1 MALKEYKCP
10 NCGANIPLEEGRNDV
25 KCPYCAARF
34 SVESDQAIA
43 DALIANTESVIS
55 DLKEV
60 TKTLSA
66 SKGKE
71 KLQKEEAD
79 DENKIFRKY
88 KIKDI
93 VFLAIMAACMLVT
106 GAIMPLVG
114 QIPVFGIIQVC
125 LGLQFSVFPVIG
137 MMKVRKPGALLFMSL
152 CCGVV
157 LVFMNAVMFVC
168 ILICAVIAEGLVL
181 LIFRGYKK
189 DGACLFAGTI
199 YFPVTLP
206 FLYIYYRFLYSWT
219 GEEGQAVNAFI
230 GSSAGMAVG
239 MSFAVLAVCFVGALV
254 GVIVSREL
262 RKSGVMKK

>member
-1 MALKEYKCP
+1 MNQEGKKV
-10 NCGANIPLEEGRNDV
+10 EEQ
-25 KCPYCAARF
+25 AA
-34 SVESDQAIA
+34 Q
-43 DALIANTESVIS
+43 ALISNTEEIA
-55 DLKEV
+55 E
-60 TKTLSA
+60 SA
-66 SKGKE
+66 PDRKAASRTVKQQAE
-71 KLQKEEAD
+71 
-79 DENKIFRKY
+79 DENKIFQKF

-125 LGLQFSVFPVIG
+125 LGLQFSIFPVIG

-157 LVFMNAVMFVC
+157 LVFMNTVMFVC

-206 FLYIYYRFLYSWT
+206 FLYLYYRFLYSWT
-219 GEEGQAVNAFI
+219 GEEGQAVNAFL
-230 GSSAGMAVG
+230 GSSAGLAVG
-239 MSFAVLAVCFVGALV
+239 MSIAVLAICFVGALA
-254 GVIVSREL
+254 GVLISREL
-262 RKSGVMKK
+262 KKSGVMKK

>member
-1 MALKEYKCP
+1 M
-10 NCGANIPLEEGRNDV
+10 NQEEKKV
-25 KCPYCAARF
+25 EEQAA
-34 SVESDQAIA
+34 Q
-43 DALIANTESVIS
+43 ALIANTEEIVAAAPAEE
-55 DLKEV
+55 KENGPV
-60 TKTLSA
+60 K
-66 SKGKE
+66 
-71 KLQKEEAD
+71 QEAD
-79 DENKIFRKY
+79 GENKIFRKY

-125 LGLQFSVFPVIG
+125 LGLQFSIFPVIG

-157 LVFMNAVMFVC
+157 LVFMNTVMFVC

-189 DGACLFAGTI
+189 DSACLFAGTI

-239 MSFAVLAVCFVGALV
+239 MSIAVLAICFVGALI
-254 GVIVSREL
+254 GVIISREL
-262 RKSGVMKK
+262 KKSGVLKK

>member
-1 MALKEYKCP
+1 M
-10 NCGANIPLEEGRNDV
+10 NQEEKKV
-25 KCPYCAARF
+25 EEQAA
-34 SVESDQAIA
+34 Q
-43 DALIANTESVIS
+43 ALIANTEEIVAAAPAEE
-55 DLKEV
+55 KENGPV
-60 TKTLSA
+60 K
-66 SKGKE
+66 
-71 KLQKEEAD
+71 QEAD
-79 DENKIFRKY
+79 GENKIFRKY

-114 QIPVFGIIQVC
+114 QISVFGIIQVC
-125 LGLQFSVFPVIG
+125 LGLQFSIFPAIG

-157 LVFMNAVMFVC
+157 LVFMNTVMFVC
-168 ILICAVIAEGLVL
+168 ILLCAVIAEGLVL
-181 LIFRGYKK
+181 LIFRGYQK

-219 GEEGQAVNAFI
+219 GKEGQAVNAFI

-239 MSFAVLAVCFVGALV
+239 MSIAVLAICFVGALI
-254 GVIVSREL
+254 GVIISREL
-262 RKSGVMKK
+262 KKSGVMKK

>member
-1 MALKEYKCP
+1 M
-10 NCGANIPLEEGRNDV
+10 NQEEEKKTTEEQD
-25 KCPYCAARF
+25 AA
-34 SVESDQAIA
+34 Q
-43 DALIANTESVIS
+43 ALIANTEETAESAPEQESAVAAAPA
-55 DLKEV
+55 KE
-60 TKTLSA
+60 A
-66 SKGKE
+66 E
-71 KLQKEEAD
+71 
-79 DENKIFRKY
+79 DENKMFLKY

-106 GAIMPLVG
+106 GAIMPLAAQV
-114 QIPVFGIIQVC
+114 PVFGIIQVC
-125 LGLQFSVFPVIG
+125 LGLQFSIFPVIG

-168 ILICAVIAEGLVL
+168 LLICAVIAEGLVL

-189 DGACLFAGTI
+189 DGACLLAGTI

-206 FLYIYYRFLYSWT
+206 FLYIYYRFMYSWT
-219 GEEGQAVNAFI
+219 GEEGQAVNAFL

-239 MSFAVLAVCFVGALV
+239 MSIAVLAICFIGALV
-254 GVIVSREL
+254 GLFISQEL

>member
-1 MALKEYKCP
+1 M
-10 NCGANIPLEEGRNDV
+10 NQEE
-25 KCPYCAARF
+25 KKITEEQAA
-34 SVESDQAIA
+34 Q
-43 DALIANTESVIS
+43 ALISNTEEIAESAPEQESAVAAAPA
-55 DLKEV
+55 KE
-60 TKTLSA
+60 A
-66 SKGKE
+66 E
-71 KLQKEEAD
+71 
-79 DENKIFRKY
+79 DENKMFRKY

-106 GAIMPLVG
+106 GAIMPLAAQV
-114 QIPVFGIIQVC
+114 PVFGIIQVC
-125 LGLQFSVFPVIG
+125 LGLQFSIFPVIG

-168 ILICAVIAEGLVL
+168 LLICAVIAEGLVL

-189 DGACLFAGTI
+189 DGACLLAGTV

-206 FLYIYYRFLYSWT
+206 FLYIYYRFMYSST
-219 GEEGQAVNAFI
+219 GEEGQAVNAFL

-239 MSFAVLAVCFVGALV
+239 MSVAVLAICFVGALV
-254 GVIVSREL
+254 GLFISQEL

>member
-1 MALKEYKCP
+1 M
-10 NCGANIPLEEGRNDV
+10 NQEEKKV
-25 KCPYCAARF
+25 EEQAA
-34 SVESDQAIA
+34 Q
-43 DALIANTESVIS
+43 ALIANTEEIVAAAPAEE
-55 DLKEV
+55 KENGPV
-60 TKTLSA
+60 K
-66 SKGKE
+66 
-71 KLQKEEAD
+71 QEAD
-79 DENKIFRKY
+79 GENKIFRKY

-125 LGLQFSVFPVIG
+125 LGLQFSIFPVIG

-157 LVFMNAVMFVC
+157 LVFMNTVMFVC
-168 ILICAVIAEGLVL
+168 ILLCAVIAEGLVL
-181 LIFRGYKK
+181 LIFRGYQK

-219 GEEGQAVNAFI
+219 GKEGQAVNAFI

-239 MSFAVLAVCFVGALV
+239 MSIAVLAICFVGALI
-254 GVIVSREL
+254 GVIISREL
-262 RKSGVMKK
+262 KKSGVMKK

>member
-1 MALKEYKCP
+1 MNQEEEKKTTKEQ
-10 NCGANIPLEEGRNDV
+10 D
-25 KCPYCAARF
+25 AA
-34 SVESDQAIA
+34 Q
-43 DALIANTESVIS
+43 ALIANTEETAESAPEQESAVAAAPA
-55 DLKEV
+55 KE
-60 TKTLSA
+60 A
-66 SKGKE
+66 E
-71 KLQKEEAD
+71 
-79 DENKIFRKY
+79 DENKMFRKY

-106 GAIMPLVG
+106 GAIMPLAAQV
-114 QIPVFGIIQVC
+114 PVFGIIQVC
-125 LGLQFSVFPVIG
+125 LGLQFSIFPVIG

-168 ILICAVIAEGLVL
+168 LLICAVIAEGLVL

-189 DGACLFAGTI
+189 DGACLLAGTI

-206 FLYIYYRFLYSWT
+206 FLYIYYRFMYSWT
-219 GEEGQAVNAFI
+219 GEEGQAVNAFL

-239 MSFAVLAVCFVGALV
+239 MSIAVLAICFIGALA
-254 GVIVSREL
+254 GLFISQEL

>member
-1 MALKEYKCP
+1 M
-10 NCGANIPLEEGRNDV
+10 NEEE
-25 KCPYCAARF
+25 KKTTEEQAA
-34 SVESDQAIA
+34 Q
-43 DALIANTESVIS
+43 ALISNTGEIT
-55 DLKEV
+55 D
-60 TKTLSA
+60 A
-66 SKGKE
+66 APAAA
-71 KLQKEEAD
+71 EENMPVKQEIE
-79 DENKIFRKY
+79 DENKVFRKY

-125 LGLQFSVFPVIG
+125 LGLQFSIFPVIG

-157 LVFMNAVMFVC
+157 LVFMNTVMFVC
-168 ILICAVIAEGLVL
+168 LLICAVIAEGLVL

-189 DGACLFAGTI
+189 DGACLLAGTL

-239 MSFAVLAVCFVGALV
+239 MSIAVLAICFVGALI
-254 GVIVSREL
+254 GVIISREL
-262 RKSGVMKK
+262 KKSGVMKK

>member
-1 MALKEYKCP
+1 M
-10 NCGANIPLEEGRNDV
+10 NQEE
-25 KCPYCAARF
+25 KK
-34 SVESDQAIA
+34 VEEQAVQ
-43 DALIANTESVIS
+43 ALIANTEEIVAAAPAEE
-55 DLKEV
+55 KENGPV
-60 TKTLSA
+60 K
-66 SKGKE
+66 
-71 KLQKEEAD
+71 QEAD
-79 DENKIFRKY
+79 GENKIFRKY

-125 LGLQFSVFPVIG
+125 LGLQFSIFPVIG

-157 LVFMNAVMFVC
+157 LVFMNTVMFVC
-168 ILICAVIAEGLVL
+168 ILLCAVIAEGLVL
-181 LIFRGYKK
+181 LIFRGYQK

-219 GEEGQAVNAFI
+219 GKEGQAVNAFI

-239 MSFAVLAVCFVGALV
+239 MSIAVLAICFVGALI
-254 GVIVSREL
+254 GVIISREL
-262 RKSGVMKK
+262 KKSGVLKK

>member
-1 MALKEYKCP
+1 M
-10 NCGANIPLEEGRNDV
+10 NEE
-25 KCPYCAARF
+25 KKTTEEQAAQ
-34 SVESDQAIA
+34 E
-43 DALIANTESVIS
+43 LISNTEEIAQAAPEE
-55 DLKEV
+55 KEV
-60 TKTLSA
+60 VKTA
-66 SKGKE
+66 AKE
-71 KLQKEEAD
+71 TD

-106 GAIMPLVG
+106 GAIMPLAG
-114 QIPVFGIIQVC
+114 QVPVFGIIQIC
-125 LGLQFSVFPVIG
+125 LGLQFSIFPVIG

-157 LVFMNAVMFVC
+157 LVFMNTVMFVC

-189 DGACLFAGTI
+189 DGACLFAGTV

-239 MSFAVLAVCFVGALV
+239 MSAAVVAVCFVGALV
-254 GVIVSREL
+254 GVIISQEL
-262 RKSGVMKK
+262 KKSGVMKK

>member
-1 MALKEYKCP
+1 M
-10 NCGANIPLEEGRNDV
+10 NQEE
-25 KCPYCAARF
+25 KK
-34 SVESDQAIA
+34 VEEQAVQ
-43 DALIANTESVIS
+43 ALIANTEEIVAAAPAEE
-55 DLKEV
+55 KENGPV
-60 TKTLSA
+60 K
-66 SKGKE
+66 
-71 KLQKEEAD
+71 QEAD
-79 DENKIFRKY
+79 GENKIFRKY

-125 LGLQFSVFPVIG
+125 LGLQFSIFPVIG

-157 LVFMNAVMFVC
+157 LVFMNTVMFVC
-168 ILICAVIAEGLVL
+168 ILLCAVIAEGLVL
-181 LIFRGYKK
+181 LIFRGYQK

-219 GEEGQAVNAFI
+219 GKEGQAVNAFI

-239 MSFAVLAVCFVGALV
+239 MSIAVLAICFVGALI
-254 GVIVSREL
+254 GVISSREL
-262 RKSGVMKK
+262 KKSGVMKK

>member
-1 MALKEYKCP
+1 MNQEEEKKTTKEQ
-10 NCGANIPLEEGRNDV
+10 D
-25 KCPYCAARF
+25 AA
-34 SVESDQAIA
+34 Q
-43 DALIANTESVIS
+43 ALIANTEETAESAPEEENAVAAAPA
-55 DLKEV
+55 KE
-60 TKTLSA
+60 A
-66 SKGKE
+66 E
-71 KLQKEEAD
+71 
-79 DENKIFRKY
+79 DENKMFRKY

-106 GAIMPLVG
+106 GAIMPLAAQV
-114 QIPVFGIIQVC
+114 PVFRIIQVC
-125 LGLQFSVFPVIG
+125 LGLQFSIFPVIG

-168 ILICAVIAEGLVL
+168 LLICAVIAEGLVL

-189 DGACLFAGTI
+189 DGACLLAGTI

-206 FLYIYYRFLYSWT
+206 FLYIYYRFMYSWT
-219 GEEGQAVNAFI
+219 GEEGQAVNAFL

-239 MSFAVLAVCFVGALV
+239 MSIAVLAICFIGALV
-254 GVIVSREL
+254 GLFISQEL

>member
-1 MALKEYKCP
+1 M
-10 NCGANIPLEEGRNDV
+10 NEEEKKTTEEQD
-25 KCPYCAARF
+25 AAR
-34 SVESDQAIA
+34 
-43 DALIANTESVIS
+43 ALISNTEEIAETAPADEMEHKPVR
-55 DLKEV
+55 
-60 TKTLSA
+60 
-66 SKGKE
+66 
-71 KLQKEEAD
+71 QEAD
-79 DENKIFRKY
+79 DENRIFRKY

-125 LGLQFSVFPVIG
+125 LGLQFSIFPVIG

-157 LVFMNAVMFVC
+157 LVFMNTVMFVC
-168 ILICAVIAEGLVL
+168 LLICAVIAEGLVL

-206 FLYIYYRFLYSWT
+206 FLYLYYQFLYSWT
-219 GEEGQAVNAFI
+219 GEEGQAVNAFV
-230 GSSAGMAVG
+230 GSSAGMAIG
-239 MSFAVLAVCFVGALV
+239 MSVAVVAVCFVGALI
-254 GVIVSREL
+254 GVIISREL
-262 RKSGVMKK
+262 KKSGVMKK

>member
-1 MALKEYKCP
+1 MNQEEEKKTTKEQ
-10 NCGANIPLEEGRNDV
+10 D
-25 KCPYCAARF
+25 AA
-34 SVESDQAIA
+34 Q
-43 DALIANTESVIS
+43 ALIANTEETAESAPEQESAVAAAPA
-55 DLKEV
+55 KE
-60 TKTLSA
+60 A
-66 SKGKE
+66 E
-71 KLQKEEAD
+71 
-79 DENKIFRKY
+79 DENKMIRKY

-106 GAIMPLVG
+106 GAIMPLAAQV
-114 QIPVFGIIQVC
+114 PVFGIIQVC
-125 LGLQFSVFPVIG
+125 LGLQFSIFPVIG

-168 ILICAVIAEGLVL
+168 LLICAVIAEGLVL

-189 DGACLFAGTI
+189 DGACLLAGTV

-206 FLYIYYRFLYSWT
+206 FLYIYYRFMYSWT
-219 GEEGQAVNAFI
+219 GEEGQAVNAFL

-239 MSFAVLAVCFVGALV
+239 MSVAVLAICFVGALV
-254 GVIVSREL
+254 GLFISQEL